1 MIRSPAYWD
10 WPLLVCAL
18 ALCILG
24 LVNIDSA
31 TATQGI
37 SAETW
42 RQMIS
47 MLVGVGVMLLVSRLD
62 LLVFFRHSGWLYF
75 LLLALLGSVAL
86 FGVTVNGA
94 KRWIELGGGISFQP
108 SEIAKLLLVF
118 WMARQLTGGVE
129 GSSQGIKP
137 TFHNFSLLYLLLGVP
152 TLLIMLQPDLGTAI
166 VFAGVGT
173 AMMWCAGFNW
183 RWFACLIGGALALLP
198 WGLHD
203 YQRQRIMVF
212 LAPES
217 DPTGAGWNII
227 QSKIAIGAGGLWG
240 QGWRLGTQNRLD
252 FVPEHHTDFIFTVLG
267 EEMGFIGFIC
277 LLLLLMGL
285 IARAFTLAWRADNTY
300 DAYSALGVGTLLALH
315 AGVNLRTPR
324 GPLPVARPPLPFI
337 SYGGTSLVVNFA
349 ALGILLNI
357 ARRIPR
363 L

>member
-1 MIRSPAYWD
+1 
-10 WPLLVCAL
+10 
-18 ALCILG
+18 
-24 LVNIDSA
+24 
-31 TATQGI
+31 
-37 SAETW
+37 
-42 RQMIS
+42 
-47 MLVGVGVMLLVSRLD
+47 
-62 LLVFFRHSGWLYF
+62 
-75 LLLALLGSVAL
+75 
-86 FGVTVNGA
+86 
-94 KRWIELGGGISFQP
+94 
-108 SEIAKLLLVF
+108 
-118 WMARQLTGGVE
+118 
-129 GSSQGIKP
+129 
-137 TFHNFSLLYLLLGVP
+137 
-152 TLLIMLQPDLGTAI
+152 
-166 VFAGVGT
+166 
-173 AMMWCAGFNW
+173 
-183 RWFACLIGGALALLP
+183 
-198 WGLHD
+198 
-203 YQRQRIMVF
+203 MVF

-300 DAYSALGVGTLLALH
+300 DAYLALGVGTLLAIH
-315 AGVNLRTPR
+315 AGVNIGMTSGL
-324 GPLPVARPPLPFI
+324 LPVVGIPLPFI